1 MCATI
6 LDVVQSGLN
15 WQKINRKAKEF
26 YEDVQK
32 DNMHILLFFIEDGM
46 LQEQYTSHAQETR
59 SSCRESNEA
68 WI

>member
-46 LQEQYTSHAQETR
+46 LVSIRRNTR
-59 SSCRESNEA
+59 CNSCSFVVPMQSQ
-68 WI
+68 